1 MGLDTVEIVLWAEKE
16 FGIAITDADAG
27 EVSTVGDFSQLIYN
41 LLLIKNGLKN
51 TTNEE
56 IIYNKIKALLVK
68 QYLVKESQIN
78 RNATFIADLRLDW
91 LNNLHKL
98 QI

>member
-51 TTNEE
+51 SINEE
-56 IIYNKIKALLVK
+56 IVYNKIKTLLIK

-78 RNATFIADLRLDW
+78 RNVTFIADLRLD
-91 LNNLHKL
+91 
-98 QI
+98 

>member
-1 MGLDTVEIVLWAEKE
+1 MGLDTVEIVLWAEKD

-41 LLLIKNGLKN
+41 LLSIKNGLKN
-51 TTNEE
+51 SINEE
-56 IIYNKIKALLVK
+56 IIYNKIKTLLIK

-78 RNATFIADLRLDW
+78 RNAKFIADLRLD
-91 LNNLHKL
+91 
-98 QI
+98 

>member
-51 TTNEE
+51 SINEE
-56 IIYNKIKALLVK
+56 IIYNKIKTLLIK

-78 RNATFIADLRLDW
+78 RNATFIADLRLD
-91 LNNLHKL
+91 
-98 QI
+98 

>member
-16 FGIAITDADAG
+16 FSIAITDADAG

-51 TTNEE
+51 
-56 IIYNKIKALLVK
+56 
-68 QYLVKESQIN
+68 SIN
-78 RNATFIADLRLDW
+78 
-91 LNNLHKL
+91 
-98 QI
+98 

>member
-16 FGIAITDADAG
+16 FSIAITDADAG

-51 TTNEE
+51 SINEE
-56 IIYNKIKALLVK
+56 IVYNKIKTLLIK

-78 RNATFIADLRLDW
+78 RNAKFIADLRLD
-91 LNNLHKL
+91 
-98 QI
+98 

>member
-51 TTNEE
+51 SINEE
-56 IIYNKIKALLVK
+56 IVYNKIKTLLIK

-78 RNATFIADLRLDW
+78 RNVTVIADLRLD
-91 LNNLHKL
+91 
-98 QI
+98 

>member
-16 FGIAITDADAG
+16 FGIAIADADAG

-41 LLLIKNGLKN
+41 LLSIKNGLKN
-51 TTNEE
+51 SINEE
-56 IIYNKIKALLVK
+56 IIYNKIKTLLIK

-78 RNATFIADLRLDW
+78 RNAKFIADLRLD
-91 LNNLHKL
+91 
-98 QI
+98 

>member
-51 TTNEE
+51 SINEE
-56 IIYNKIKALLVK
+56 IIYNKIKTLLIK

-78 RNATFIADLRLDW
+78 RNAKFIADLRLD
-91 LNNLHKL
+91 
-98 QI
+98 

>member
-51 TTNEE
+51 SINEE
-56 IIYNKIKALLVK
+56 IIYNKIKTLLIK

-78 RNATFIADLRLDW
+78 RNVTFIADLRLD
-91 LNNLHKL
+91 
-98 QI
+98 

>member
-51 TTNEE
+51 SINEE
-56 IIYNKIKALLVK
+56 IVYNKIKTLLIK

-78 RNATFIADLRLDW
+78 RNAKFIADLRLD
-91 LNNLHKL
+91 
-98 QI
+98 